1 MNDDEAKAWI
11 ADRYGPRA
19 VDRLSTFATMVGQ
32 ESERQ
37 NLISAAS
44 VPSIWSRHI
53 VDSAQLLPLAPSN
66 FGAWADIGTGAGFP
80 GLVVGAITDEEVVLV
95 EPRKRR
101 VEFLRSAI
109 DTLQLRNT
117 TVECAKAETLH
128 MSAGVISAR
137 AVSQVD
143 ALLTLTH
150 HLAHRATVWILP
162 KGRNS
167 HEEVAQ
173 AKRSWHGTFHVE
185 QSVTDPT
192 SFIVIAS
199 GIARR

>member
-1 MNDDEAKAWI
+1 MNEDEAKAWI
-11 ADRYGPRA
+11 ADRYGACA
-19 VDRLSTFATMVGQ
+19 VDRLAIFAGMVEQ

-37 NLISAAS
+37 NLISAATI
-44 VPSIWSRHI
+44 PLIWSRHI
-53 VDSAQLLPLAPSN
+53 VDSAQLLPLASSN

-80 GLVVGAITDEEVVLV
+80 GLVVGAITENEVVLV

-101 VEFLRSAI
+101 VEFLQSAI
-109 DTLQLRNT
+109 DMLQLRNT
-117 TVECAKAETLH
+117 TVEWTKAERVR

-137 AVSQVD
+137 AVSQID
-143 ALLTLTH
+143 ALLTSTH
-150 HLAHRATVWILP
+150 HLANRDTVWILP

-173 AKRSWHGTFHVE
+173 ANRSWHGMFHVE